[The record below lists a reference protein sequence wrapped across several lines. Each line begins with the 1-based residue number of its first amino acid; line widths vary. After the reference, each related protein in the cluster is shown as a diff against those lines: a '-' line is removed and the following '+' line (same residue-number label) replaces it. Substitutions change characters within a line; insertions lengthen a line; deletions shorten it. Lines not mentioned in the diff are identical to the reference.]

1 MSKPLIGISGRRWA
15 ATVLGSYV
23 PPAMSS
29 LSFDLHFA
37 DYPQSV
43 ATAGGVP
50 VELSRD
56 ADVVEVVA
64 RLDGVVLSGGA
75 DIDPARYGEDAS
87 VDLGAI
93 EPERDEWESALWR
106 AARARHVP
114 VLAIC
119 RGFQLVNVLHGG
131 TLVQHVTLRDGE
143 GHPQWDVDG
152 RRATHGLSVVP
163 GTRTASV
170 VGELTRVNSLHHQTV
185 DRVGEGLVVSA
196 YADDGVVEGL
206 ETSDGE
212 VLAVQWHPELLVKP
226 DPVFRWLVDEA
237 RRRQRQTALA

>member
-1 MSKPLIGISGRRWA
+1 MSTLF
-15 ATVLGSYV
+15 
-23 PPAMSS
+23 
-29 LSFDLHFA
+29 FDLHFA

-43 ATAGGVP
+43 AAAGGVP

-56 ADVVEVVA
+56 ADVADVVA
-64 RLDGVVLSGGA
+64 RLDGLVLSGGA
-75 DIDPARYGEDAS
+75 DVDPALYGEDAS
-87 VDLGAI
+87 ADLGEI

-106 AARARHVP
+106 AARARHLP

-131 TLVQHVTLRDGE
+131 TLVQHVGLRDGE

-152 RRATHGLSVVP
+152 RRPTHGLAVVA

-185 DRVGEGLVVSA
+185 DAVGEGLVVSA
-196 YADDGVVEGL
+196 IADDGVVEGL
-206 ETSDGE
+206 ETTDGE
-212 VLAVQWHPELLVKP
+212 VLAVQWHPELLTKP
-226 DPVFRWLVDEA
+226 DPVFGWLVDEA
-237 RRRQRQTALA
+237 RRRPREPEPA